1 MEEMGVLPVVQNYNT
16 IIKAYSRAD
25 DHEAALRMLN
35 KMEASNVQGDASVY
49 GSVMNACARANQ
61 ADLAEDVFNRMLAA
75 GVEPTMVSIS
85 MLAKAFSRER
95 NWQACEALKKEAEER
110 GLKMNH
116 HMLVAML
123 LAYAFAKPRQ
133 PLRAE
138 ALIKE
143 AKAEGVEM
151 TEAVITAMQKAVGTN
166 NAKKLMSDDG
176 I

>member
-1 MEEMGVLPVVQNYNT
+1 
-16 IIKAYSRAD
+16 
-25 DHEAALRMLN
+25 
-35 KMEASNVQGDASVY
+35 MEASNVQGDASVY

-116 HMLVAML
+116 HML